1 VCVCIFI
8 TKYYKARRLLDGFSS
23 SPRREKEINLLVK
36 EDINWRHILEKEK
49 GEKRS
54 FFDLPHDTT

>member
-36 EDINWRHILEKEK
+36 EDIN
-49 GEKRS
+49 
-54 FFDLPHDTT
+54 